1 MKCYGGKL
9 RQGCKTEVVGFAGNE
24 DNKKLETP
32 HQISNI
38 PPNPGLQPMTRRDT
52 VTCTSCNLFFR

>member
-24 DNKKLETP
+24 DNKKLETLIKY
-32 HQISNI
+32 QTF
-38 PPNPGLQPMTRRDT
+38 PPIPGLQPMTRRDT

>member
-24 DNKKLETP
+24 DNKKLETLIKY
-32 HQISNI
+32 QTF
-38 PPNPGLQPMTRRDT
+38 PPFPA
-52 VTCTSCNLFFR
+52 CNQ